1 MVTKLMI
8 AAMLLAGATMG
19 ARAQDAQQKSDDNPP
34 PTTSQTSVANQNP
47 ARTTESHSKSSNGT
61 VDNQRVEILG
71 PDGRYVPASDT
82 ETETVRVDDTTT
94 RTIVRT
100 YQWDGNGERKLAQVS
115 EAETKSAAGG
125 DSQTIRTTSTSDVDG
140 KFQVVS
146 REVAD
151 TKKVSP
157 EEQQTKST
165 FYVADGN
172 GGFTTSAQTEESQK
186 TNPDH
191 TVEVKTTTMVPNG
204 NGGWQV
210 GEQKETTVKQDGKNQ
225 TTEERTSTP
234 DSEGKLAESSRTV
247 VTQGE
252 SATGERVQ
260 TVQRY
265 STDVVG
271 AAGDGKLH
279 MAQQVTTV
287 QKKTADGE
295 VTEQQVV
302 EPNVGNPSDTPQ
314 TTRKTTYTVLHGSS
328 GAQQKKTTEARDANG
343 NLSVVSVE
351 TKKAEGAPSPAAVPS
366 HEQAAP
372 ADKPQ

>member
-8 AAMLLAGATMG
+8 VAMLLAGSTMG

-61 VDNQRVEILG
+61 VDNERVEILG
-71 PDGRYVPASDT
+71 PDGRYVPASET
-82 ETETVRVDDTTT
+82 ETETIRVDATTT

-100 YQWDGNGERKLAQVS
+100 YQWDGNGERKLAHVS

-125 DSQTIRTTSTSDVDG
+125 DSQTVRTTSTSDVDG

-191 TVEVKTTTMVPNG
+191 TVEVKATTMVPNG

-210 GEQKETTVKQDGKNQ
+210 GEQKETTVQQDGKNQ

-314 TTRKTTYTVLHGSS
+314 TTRKTTYTVLYGSS
-328 GAQQKKTTEARDANG
+328 GTQQKKTTEARDANG

-351 TKKAEGAPSPAAVPS
+351 TKKAEAAASQGAGAAAS
-366 HEQAAP
+366 
-372 ADKPQ
+372 DKPQ